1 MDTACTR
8 YRNELSALIDG
19 QLDVKTE
26 ADVQGHLNQCAN
38 CSDELET
45 LKKLTKF
52 LCAELKS
59 DDMPMPDIWKGISEQ
74 MGTVCEVMREDL
86 SAYLDGELTPAAQ
99 EGVNAHLKQC
109 PDCLGSFTQLNA
121 ANRLVSK
128 GLELPA
134 SFKVDLWPAVKAQLN
149 EDCAL
154 IRSEISAYVDQEVA
168 TLRHRN
174 ITNHLIDCQDC
185 RVQYTQLS
193 SVSDIVR
200 DAYKPEFPENFD
212 LWPGIKEKM
221 QVVPFVAKDSGA
233 TNQGNSVVAMKSRRS
248 RWIAAGVAAA
258 VVGLTGLVYT
268 VTLPKVAQNE
278 TISSEAYLIESSLVE
293 PSDIAEAATYEQQ

>member
-8 YRNELSALIDG
+8 YRIELSALLDG
-19 QLDVKTE
+19 QLDVKTQT
-26 ADVQGHLNQCAN
+26 DVQGHLNGCEL
-38 CSDELET
+38 CSAEMET

-52 LCAELKS
+52 LASELKS
-59 DDMPMPDIWKGISEQ
+59 EDMETPDIWKGVSEQ
-74 MGTVCEVMREDL
+74 MGTVCQVMQEDL

-109 PDCLGSFTQLNA
+109 SSCLKAFTQLNA
-121 ANRLVSK
+121 ANRLVTK
-128 GLELPA
+128 ALELPVTI
-134 SFKVDLWPAVKAQLN
+134 KVDLWPAVKAQLN

-168 TLRHRN
+168 TLRHRS

-185 RVQYTQLS
+185 RVQFTYLS
-193 SVSDIVR
+193 SVGDVVR
-200 DAYKPEFPENFD
+200 DAYKPEFPESFD

-221 QVVPFVAKDSGA
+221 QVVPFVQKDSGA
-233 TNQGNSVVAMKSRRS
+233 AAGSASAATKNKRS
-248 RWIAAGVAAA
+248 RWIAATVAAA
-258 VVGLTGLVYT
+258 VIGLSGVVYT
-268 VTLPKVAQNE
+268 MTLPRASQND